1 MTVNLTP
8 VDPTSD
14 RYEPT
19 LDTSGDPT
27 VDRTRSPADRES
39 ELRHRALEHLKKK
52 SDFRVHLMI
61 YALVNGM
68 LVLIWAMTGAGFFWP
83 AFPMAGWG
91 IGVVANAYDVY
102 MRTEPSEADITA
114 EMDRLRGP

>member
-1 MTVNLTP
+1 MTVNQTP

-14 RYEPT
+14 RYEP
-19 LDTSGDPT
+19 
-27 VDRTRSPADRES
+27 PADES
-39 ELRHRALEHLKKK
+39 VGRDVELRGLALQRLKKK
-52 SDFRVHLMI
+52 SDFHVHLMI
-61 YALVNGM
+61 YVLVNGM

-102 MRTEPSEADITA
+102 VRQEPTEAEISA
-114 EMDRLRGP
+114 EMDRLRGR